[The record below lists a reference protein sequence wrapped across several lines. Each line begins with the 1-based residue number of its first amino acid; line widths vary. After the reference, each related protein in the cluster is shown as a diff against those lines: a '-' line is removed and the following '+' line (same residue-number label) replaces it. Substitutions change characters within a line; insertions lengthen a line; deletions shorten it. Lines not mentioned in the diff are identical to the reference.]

1 MRETAMQKQKHT
13 TVQTALDDLP
23 YGPIDSPDASGPVR
37 KAKTPEGVSSK
48 RLLSDVT
55 LIAWPSFVELVLT
68 QLTSM
73 ADQVMVGQ
81 MPGSEGV
88 MGLTAVGLASM
99 PKFLL
104 MTMVIA
110 MNVGTTA
117 VIARCRG
124 QQNQKKANQVF
135 KQAMILNVFL
145 SFVLMTVGLLC
156 SEWLI
161 RFMSASGIPEQ
172 TLQYG
177 VQYLNIQLYGFMPVC
192 LASTVTAALRGV
204 GDTKTPMVYN
214 TVANVVNIIMN
225 YALIYGNF
233 GFPAMG
239 VAGASLAT
247 VIGQLVAFVIAM
259 FVAFGKKHY
268 LYLKLREKFT
278 FDRQIMKDVTSIG
291 LPSMIEQLI
300 MRAGIIVFLRTVAS
314 LGEIDY
320 ATHQIVMNIQSMSFM
335 VGQAF
340 GNSSTTLMGQSL
352 GKRRFDMAAVY
363 MQKTRQVGFVVSVIL
378 MALMG
383 IFSRQLIML
392 YNSTPEV
399 VQKGAGLMLVVA
411 VMQPIQC
418 GQFIV
423 SGGLRGV
430 GDTRYNAKVVLIT
443 TLGVRA
449 ILSVIAVN
457 VLHWG
462 LWGAW
467 IALFA
472 DQLLRSILIMRRYSS
487 GKWKAQLAKRTAHET
502 AKA

>member
-1 MRETAMQKQKHT
+1 MEKRSMQKQKHT

-23 YGPIDSPDASGPVR
+23 YGPIDSPDATGPVK
-37 KAKTPEGVSSK
+37 KAALPEGISGK

-73 ADQVMVGQ
+73 ADQVMVGN
-81 MPGSEGV
+81 MAGAEGV
-88 MGLTAVGLASM
+88 MGLTAVGLATL

-104 MTMVIA
+104 MTMIMA
-110 MNVGTTA
+110 LNVGTTA
-117 VIARCRG
+117 VVARSRG
-124 QQNQKKANQVF
+124 QKNQQRANQVF
-135 KQAMILNVFL
+135 RQAILLNLVM
-145 SFVLMTVGLLC
+145 SAVLMVVGLAC

-161 RFMSASGIPEQ
+161 RFMSASGIAEQ

-177 VQYLNIQLYGFMPVC
+177 VQYLNIQLYGFIPLC
-192 LASTVTAALRGV
+192 LTATVTAALRGV
-204 GDTKTPMVYN
+204 GDTKTPMIYN
-214 TVANVVNIIMN
+214 TVANGVNIVMN
-225 YALIYGNF
+225 YLLIYGKL
-233 GFPAMG
+233 GFPKMG

-247 VIGQLVAFVIAM
+247 VIGQLVAFVMAM
-259 FVAFGKKHY
+259 SVAGGKKHY
-268 LYLKLREKFT
+268 LYVDLREKFK
-278 FDRQIMKDVTSIG
+278 FDNRIMKEVTAIG

-300 MRAGIIVFLRTVAS
+300 MRAGILVFLRTVAS
-314 LGEIDY
+314 LGDINY

-352 GKRRFDMAAVY
+352 GKRRYDMAAIY
-363 MQKTRQVGFVVSVIL
+363 MQKTRQLGFWVSIVLMVL
-378 MALMG
+378 MAV
-383 IFSRQLIML
+383 FARPLIML

-399 VQKGAGLMLVVA
+399 VEKGAGLMLVVA

-430 GDTRYNAKVVLIT
+430 GDTRYNAMVVLVT

-449 ILSVIAVN
+449 ILSVIAVH
-457 VLHWG
+457 VFHWG

-472 DQLLRSILIMRRYSS
+472 DQLLRSVLILHRYSS
-487 GKWKAQLAKRTAHET
+487 GGWKLQLAKRTANET

>member
-1 MRETAMQKQKHT
+1 MQKQKHT

-23 YGPIDSPDASGPVR
+23 YGPPDSPDAHGPVR
-37 KAKTPEGVSSK
+37 KAAVPQGVSK
-48 RLLSDVT
+48 RRLLSDVT

-81 MPGSEGV
+81 MPGAEGV

-117 VIARCRG
+117 VVARSRG
-124 QQNQKKANQVF
+124 QQDQKKANQVF
-135 KQAMILNVFL
+135 KQAMLLNL
-145 SFVLMTVGLLC
+145 IMSIGLMLVGLAC

-161 RFMSASGIPEQ
+161 RFMSASGIAEQ

-177 VQYLNIQLYGFMPVC
+177 VEYLNIQLYGFVPVC
-192 LASTVTAALRGV
+192 LAATVTAALRGV

-225 YALIYGNF
+225 YALIYGKL
-233 GFPAMG
+233 GCPAMG

-247 VIGQLVAFVIAM
+247 IIGQFVAFVIAM
-259 FVAFGKKHY
+259 TVAFGKKHY
-268 LYLKLREKFT
+268 LYVDLREKFT
-278 FDRQIMKDVTSIG
+278 FNRQIMKDVTSIG

-314 LGEIDY
+314 LGDTMY

-352 GKRRFDMAAVY
+352 GKRRYDMAAVY
-363 MQKTRQVGFVVSVIL
+363 MHKTRQVGFWVSVVLMVL
-378 MALMG
+378 MAV
-383 IFSRQLIML
+383 FSRQLIML

-399 VQKGAGLMLVVA
+399 VEMGAGLMLVVA
-411 VMQPIQC
+411 AMQPIQC

-430 GDTRYNAKVVLIT
+430 GDTRYNAMVVLIT

-449 ILSVIAVN
+449 ILSVIAVY
-457 VLHWG
+457 VLQWG

-472 DQLLRSILIMRRYSS
+472 DQGLRSILILRRYRT
-487 GKWKAQLAKRTAHET
+487 GKWKEQLAKRTAHET
-502 AKA
+502 AKAA